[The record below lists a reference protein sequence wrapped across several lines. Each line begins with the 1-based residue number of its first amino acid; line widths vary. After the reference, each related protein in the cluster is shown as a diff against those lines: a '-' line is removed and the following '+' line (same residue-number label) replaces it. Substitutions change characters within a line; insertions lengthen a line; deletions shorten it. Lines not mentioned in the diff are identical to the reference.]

1 MAHDI
6 VIIIDR
12 AEALSGTDNAGSI
25 GTLKQQAIA
34 AHNWWAE
41 QDDESEVRQA
51 VHEWLEAVQSDLE
64 LAATTVAARSA
75 ECPME

>member
-12 AEALSGTDNAGSI
+12 AEALSGSDSAGSI
-25 GTLKQQAIA
+25 GTLKQQAVA
-34 AHNWWAE
+34 AHNWVVE
-41 QDDESEVRQA
+41 QEDESELRQA

-64 LAATTVAARSA
+64 LAAATVAARSA
-75 ECPME
+75 ECPMK